1 MVFFRVQKKVEPR
14 PDWSPLAVS
23 FKISDEHPR
32 PFHMEASHRPCSL
45 FPGPL
50 IGLYTHVLSRAV
62 DWLTVEPSINVLVAR
77 TRLFLPLKKRFISFR
92 HRVISPIYHDN
103 STDTIARKFVT
114 QPKDVTTAENTN
126 ATISCVAIGSSPV
139 TYTWTHNGTMLTL
152 GSNTGRYRLMGAD
165 GNLTVIN
172 VTWNDAGVYR
182 CIARSSMGSALSLKA
197 VIRIA
202 CEYYPSL

>member
-1 MVFFRVQKKVEPR
+1 MTKKIARQVAKQKR
-14 PDWSPLAVS
+14 
-23 FKISDEHPR
+23 I
-32 PFHMEASHRPCSL
+32 
-45 FPGPL
+45 
-50 IGLYTHVLSRAV
+50 
-62 DWLTVEPSINVLVAR
+62 LTFSWQEQDCFCHSNI
-77 TRLFLPLKKRFISFR
+77 KFISFR

-103 STDTIARKFVT
+103 STDTMALKFVT

-139 TYTWTHNGTMLTL
+139 TYTWTHNGTMVTL
-152 GSNTGRYRLMGAD
+152 SSNTGRYRLMGAD

-202 CEYYPSL
+202 CKYYPSI